1 MLGFHAWIF
10 SVSTINFLMHQFWR
24 NLHMRKSWL
33 VCVFLASL
41 AWAQTPQGAPP
52 PAAAGQAPGGGMAAA
67 KPSAPPDMSASVP
80 ADAPVITVKGVC
92 PATPKTAA
100 AKAGAAKAASTP
112 KTSPGVCQTIIT
124 KAEFEKLASGLSTG
138 TMTPQLRR
146 QLASILPRLTAMSEA
161 AKKKGLDNT
170 ERYKE
175 TLKFAKMQILTNE
188 LQHNIQEEAAK
199 VPQSDIDAYYKDHT
213 GSFDQ
218 FNLDRLFVPR
228 TKQPAETKEADKEEK
243 LTEEQQ
249 KAKEAD
255 DKAKEEQGEQDM
267 TKLADTLRARAASG
281 EDFMKL
287 QKEAFEAAGMKIDSP
302 TVNLPKLRRTGLPP
316 AHAAVFDLKVGEVSQ
331 VISDSGGHY
340 IYKVNSKEALPQD
353 QVQNEIK
360 NTLQSQRSKDSMEK
374 IQNSYTV
381 VNNEAYFGPAGP
393 GGMHPMPPPRIP
405 NPHVAPGPIPPAAP
419 QNQPQA
425 APQAPPSDA
434 KPN

>member
-10 SVSTINFLMHQFWR
+10 SFSTINFLMHQIWR

-33 VCVFLASL
+33 VCVFLTSL
-41 AWAQTPQGAPP
+41 AWTQMPQGAPP
-52 PAAAGQAPGGGMAAA
+52 PAAMGQAPGAAMPLR
-67 KPSAPPDMSASVP
+67 PSTPPDNSASVP
-80 ADAPVITVKGVC
+80 PDAPVITVKGVC
-92 PATPKTAA
+92 PAMPKTAA
-100 AKAGAAKAASTP
+100 AKAGAAKPASAGT
-112 KTSPGVCQTIIT
+112 KTSPGDCQTVFT
-124 KAEFEKLASGLSTG
+124 KAEFEKLAGGLSTG

-146 QLASILPRLTAMSEA
+146 QLASILPRLVAMSA
-161 AKKKGLDNT
+161 AAEKKGLENT
-170 ERYKE
+170 DRYKE

-188 LQHNIQEEAAK
+188 LQHNLQEEAAK
-199 VPQSDIDAYYKDHT
+199 VPESDIDAYYKDHT
-213 GSFDQ
+213 ASFDQ

-228 TKQPAETKEADKEEK
+228 TKQPAETKEADKPEEK
-243 LTEEQQ
+243 LTDDQQ

-255 DKAKEEQGEQDM
+255 DKAKEEQGEQEM

-316 AHAAVFDLKVGEVSQ
+316 AHAAVFDLKAGEVSQ

-360 NTLQSQRSKDSMEK
+360 NTLQSQRSKESMEK

-381 VNNEAYFGPAGP
+381 VNNEAYFGPAGQ
-393 GGMHPMPPPRIP
+393 GGMHPTPPPRIP
-405 NPHVAPGPIPPAAP
+405 NPHVAPGPIPPPA
-419 QNQPQA
+419 
-425 APQAPPSDA
+425 A

>member
-1 MLGFHAWIF
+1 
-10 SVSTINFLMHQFWR
+10 
-24 NLHMRKSWL
+24 MRKSWL

-41 AWAQTPQGAPP
+41 AWAQVPQGTPP
-52 PAAAGQAPGGGMAAA
+52 PAAAGQTPGTGMAA

-100 AKAGAAKAASTP
+100 AKAGAAKPASASA
-112 KTSPGVCQTIIT
+112 KTSPGDCQTVIT

-161 AKKKGLDNT
+161 AKKKGLENT

-199 VPQSDIDAYYKDHT
+199 VPQSEIDAYYREHT
-213 GSFDQ
+213 SSFDQ

-228 TKQPAETKEADKEEK
+228 TKQPSETKDADKEEK

-249 KAKEAD
+249 KTKEAD
-255 DKAKEEQGEQDM
+255 DKAKEEQGEQEM

-316 AHAAVFDLKVGEVSQ
+316 AHGAVFDLKVGEVSQ

-360 NTLQSQRSKDSMEK
+360 NTLQSQRSKKAMDDV
-374 IQNSYTV
+374 QNSYTV
-381 VNNEAYFGPAGP
+381 VNNEAYFGPPGP
-393 GGMHPMPPPRIP
+393 GGMHPMPPQRMP
-405 NPHVAPGPIPPAAP
+405 NPHVAPGPIPPPSAP
-419 QNQPQA
+419 PNQPQA
-425 APQAPPSDA
+425 APQAPPPDA